1 MSTARGHRR
10 SQAYSFAMVRFCAA
24 KSFVPAALIRLN
36 TLYYIT
42 LRDHILRVR
51 LTEHPFAELLS
62 DRACAI
68 RILLVLN
75 ILHIVPSVT
84 AVSPTFFSVQY
95 SVRVLIFF
103 HLDSWELGVMLRVI

>member
-1 MSTARGHRR
+1 
-10 SQAYSFAMVRFCAA
+10 MVRFCAA

-36 TLYYIT
+36 TLYHIT

-51 LTEHPFAELLS
+51 LTEHPLAELLS

-84 AVSPTFFSVQY
+84 AVNPTFFSLQY
-95 SVRVLIFF
+95 PVLTFC
-103 HLDSWELGVMLRVI
+103 HLNSWGLGAMLQATSPRSRARMRLNYLTAAVN